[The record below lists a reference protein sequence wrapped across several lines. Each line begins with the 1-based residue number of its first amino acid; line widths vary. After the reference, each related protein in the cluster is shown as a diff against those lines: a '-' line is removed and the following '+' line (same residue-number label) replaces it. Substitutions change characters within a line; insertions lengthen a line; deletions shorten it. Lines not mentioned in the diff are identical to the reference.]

1 MDLKAETFNLRKAE
15 IIELLHKLNA
25 QCEVLCSKNPDDLN
39 WAQIGD
45 MGQMVELLRGLVE
58 RT

>member
-1 MDLKAETFNLRKAE
+1 MNDKAKVFEQRRTE
-15 IIELLHKLNA
+15 IIQLLYKLNA
-25 QCEVLCSKNPDDLN
+25 ECQVLCERNPDDLN

-45 MGQMVELLRGLVE
+45 MGWMSNQLRELVE

>member
-1 MDLKAETFNLRKAE
+1 MDLKTQTFDLRRTE
-15 IIELLHKLNA
+15 IIQLLHKLNA
-25 QCEVLCSKNPDDLN
+25 QCEVLCNRNPENLD

-45 MGQMVELLRGLVE
+45 MGWMANQLRELVE